1 MFDEGRYWDIFTE
14 YCKNTPSDVL
24 IKITIANRGPEEA
37 RVHVLPTLW
46 FRNTWSWGC
55 DHVGCDVTDECK
67 RKPRLM
73 KTNKPGEVEC
83 QHESLRRY
91 IFMVD
96 NDQDGLTPEL
106 VFTENETNLKVK

>member
-1 MFDEGRYWDIFTE
+1 
-14 YCKNTPSDVL
+14 
-24 IKITIANRGPEEA
+24 
-37 RVHVLPTLW
+37 
-46 FRNTWSWGC
+46 
-55 DHVGCDVTDECK
+55 
-67 RKPRLM
+67 M

-83 QHESLRRY
+83 QHERLGRY